1 MVVAAEVA
9 EDSEVAAAEDL
20 ETVEVVA
27 EVSEG
32 TAETGAAA
40 REARARVTR
49 GRETGHARTAPTPT
63 SPGGQS
69 ATSARSPRK
78 IARSAGAVV
87 EVGLEAAAEGE
98 EDLEAEVAVT
108 GGEVAGTEGG
118 ETEVME
124 EDEMIATAAEV
135 TVEVAMTEEVVAGL
149 EAAEIEMTAVEGAVA
164 LEAAEGEGLETGT
177 GEAEGAASEEGGVGA
192 DPWGVAGAGTGT
204 VLTRQ

>member
-20 ETVEVVA
+20 EIVEVVA

-32 TAETGAAA
+32 IEETGAAA

-63 SPGGQS
+63 LPGGQS

-78 IARSAGAVV
+78 IALSAEAVV
-87 EVGLEAAAEGE
+87 EVALGAAAEVE

-108 GGEVAGTEGG
+108 GGEVADTEGG
-118 ETEVME
+118 ETEDME

-135 TVEVAMTEEVVAGL
+135 TVEAAMTEEVVAGS
-149 EAAEIEMTAVEGAVA
+149 EEAEIEMIAVEGVVA
-164 LEAAEGEGLETGT
+164 LEVAEGEGLETGT
-177 GEAEGAASEEGGVGA
+177 GEAEGVASEEGGVGA
-192 DPWGVAGAGTGT
+192 DPWAVAGVGTGT
-204 VLTRQ
+204 ALTRQ